1 MTGWILSLL
10 PVLLGFGM
18 YLVHPEGISLL
29 WTHPTGQKLLYTAIV
44 MNVLGALAIRKIV
57 RIRV

>member
-1 MTGWILSLL
+1 L
-10 PVLLGFGM
+10 PVILGFGM
-18 YLVHPEGISLL
+18 WLVHPEGVSLL

-44 MNVLGALAIRKIV
+44 MNVLGALTIRKIV

>member
-1 MTGWILSLL
+1 MRPQQADALRVDQIHRK
-10 PVLLGFGM
+10 PQ
-18 YLVHPEGISLL
+18 GISLL
-29 WTHPTGQKLLYTAIV
+29 WTHPIGLKLLYTAIV